1 MNKIVAILAAGA
13 LMGALAASHAKLPA
27 PPPKTDAEKAAEAEK
42 AAATKAKEGAELA
55 KAQDKAVANY
65 KKNHAAMG
73 KK

>member
-1 MNKIVAILAAGA
+1 MKKILLAMMAGG
-13 LMGALAASHAKLPA
+13 LIGAMAAQAKLPA
-27 PPPKTDAEKAAEAEK
+27 APPKTDEQKKVEADKAAAEKAKDASD
-42 AAATKAKEGAELA
+42 LA